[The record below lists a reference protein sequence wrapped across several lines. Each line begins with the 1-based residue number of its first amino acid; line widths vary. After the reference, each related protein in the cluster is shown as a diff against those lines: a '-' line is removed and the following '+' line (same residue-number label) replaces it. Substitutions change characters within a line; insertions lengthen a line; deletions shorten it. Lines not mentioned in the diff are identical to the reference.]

1 MSDFREGYRVA
12 AQEIVC
18 LREEVDVMVDML
30 GAALHMTPEQVGD
43 AIADE
48 LQRRRDG
55 LVAQARP

>member
-1 MSDFREGYRVA
+1 
-12 AQEIVC
+12 
-18 LREEVDVMVDML
+18 MVEML
-30 GAALHMTPEQVGD
+30 GAALHMTPEQVSD